1 MFLQTY
7 HHTGAIFAM
16 WILVASE
23 SNITWIFVCF
33 NSFIHTIMYF
43 YYLMTTLKIQ
53 PPGKQIIT
61 YLQMTQF
68 VVGNSIA
75 LYTLSIDGCMNQ
87 FQKYS
92 CWFNLAYVT
101 PLLYFFAQFA
111 KRAYFK
117 PKSQVKENSKKE

>member
-1 MFLQTY
+1 
-7 HHTGAIFAM
+7 
-16 WILVASE
+16 
-23 SNITWIFVCF
+23 
-33 NSFIHTIMYF
+33 
-43 YYLMTTLKIQ
+43 MTTLKIQ